1 MNGGGS
7 TIPRLTLEIR
17 DSVKQLD
24 HNGTKLPVSSY
35 KRPNQIISETISNKK
50 AKVTAIAPA
59 LVPIVLALVPNEIK
73 VIIPAISDSIYT
85 IHHNDMTLVSNQISK
100 LDHEDQVIIPVLT
113 KVKDCVSYSLSS
125 KNECNMN
132 TSSSSTSSLPQ
143 NTTRAP
149 TIEVLTPTP
158 ASSDKEPAS
167 LPMFKVDNMP
177 QEDTRALAIVNQPT
191 LPNEDQ
197 VFIPVLIKAK
207 DCISSSSSNIN
218 SKYNVNISSSNS
230 SHQLLRLKPPNF
242 KQRIIKK
249 RNRKTLDTK
258 IDIGDSSQTK
268 ILAFL
273 TKTRSKSD
281 QNSLSRIS
289 K

>member
-1 MNGGGS
+1 M
-7 TIPRLTLEIR
+7 P
-17 DSVKQLD
+17 Q
-24 HNGTKLPVSSY
+24 
-35 KRPNQIISETISNKK
+35 
-50 AKVTAIAPA
+50 
-59 LVPIVLALVPNEIK
+59 
-73 VIIPAISDSIYT
+73 
-85 IHHNDMTLVSNQISK
+85 
-100 LDHEDQVIIPVLT
+100 EDQVIIPVLN
-113 KVKDCVSYSLSS
+113 KVRNCVSYSSSS
-125 KNECNMN
+125 KTECNMN
-132 TSSSSTSSLPQ
+132 TSSSSTSSIPQ
-143 NTTRAP
+143 STTRAP
-149 TIEVLTPTP
+149 TIVVLTSIP
-158 ASSDKEPAS
+158 ATSDEEPAS
-167 LPMFKVDNMP
+167 LPMCKVDNMP
-177 QEDTRALAIVNQPT
+177 QEDTRALAIGNLPT

-258 IDIGDSSQTK
+258 IDIDNSSQTQ